1 MKSERNEYGTTFC
14 RKKTFSSARN
24 PENVFPVPLL
34 SLLLGVLLIN
44 PYEKAILTDGF
55 FLYKWNET

>member
-1 MKSERNEYGTTFC
+1 M
-14 RKKTFSSARN
+14 RKYFLIDPQGN